1 MNLFTMN
8 ITIALLQWGFF
19 DSLIIPA
26 GMDFV
31 HSTDLS
37 SEKKHRTPI
46 PLIYGDRGAFAE
58 TRQYVAV
65 MPHHR
70 MRLSVFFSMKE
81 PMVWKSCTMTTIRAT
96 VTSITGVL

>member
-1 MNLFTMN
+1 MGIGVRRSNREAMRQRRL
-8 ITIALLQWGFF
+8 A
-19 DSLIIPA
+19 A
-26 GMDFV
+26 GQGCV
-31 HSTDLS
+31 
-37 SEKKHRTPI
+37 
-46 PLIYGDRGAFAE
+46 AQ
-58 TRQYVAV
+58 TRQHVAV